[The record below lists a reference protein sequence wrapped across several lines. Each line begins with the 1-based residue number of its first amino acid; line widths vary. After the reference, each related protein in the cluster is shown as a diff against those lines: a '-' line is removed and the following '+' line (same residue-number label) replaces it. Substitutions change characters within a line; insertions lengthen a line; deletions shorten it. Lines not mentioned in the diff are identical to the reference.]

1 MNSRIVSSS
10 KSATAAADDESDEI
24 GVPTRDR
31 CINSAN
37 ERTADGAYPLI
48 IVSTFLRL
56 YIYDGI
62 VELEKLLKMYS
73 TRGILRNWKT
83 KTRRVVHMGKLASAI
98 SPPVLFDALK
108 KAIRFPELRSRMREN
123 LNLDSVISNF
133 YGLLKEHDRLN
144 GRKKKDI
151 PISLTELTIYPKG
164 SLQFSCSYCDRKFRT
179 PGPLKLHESAHECSY
194 HERLKPAKHG
204 VEEVIA
210 ASVLNAIGSNVSP
223 PPPPPLAP
231 SAEGKREVVLPKGKE
246 PAPAKSAAD
255 SMFQKVNSQLESAT
269 KELDRKRKR
278 MEIVRETFKS
288 AHAEGDL
295 EFMQKVW
302 DGFSYVFKEGS

>member
-1 MNSRIVSSS
+1 MNSRAVSSS
-10 KSATAAADDESDEI
+10 NSAAAAADDDEI
-24 GVPTRDR
+24 SVPTRDR

-73 TRGILRNWKT
+73 VRGILRNWKT
-83 KTRRVVHMGKLASAI
+83 KTRRVVHMGKMASAI

-108 KAIRFPELRSRMREN
+108 KAINFPELRSKMRAN

-151 PISLTELTIYPKG
+151 PMPLIGRTIYPDG
-164 SLQFSCSYCDRKFRT
+164 SRPFSCSYCDRTFRT
-179 PGPLKLHESAHECSY
+179 PGPLKLHENAHPSDAP
-194 HERLKPAKHG
+194 LKPVVKHG

-210 ASVLNAIGSNVSP
+210 AGVLNAIGSHVP
-223 PPPPPLAP
+223 PPPAP
-231 SAEGKREVVLPKGKE
+231 SAEAVLPKGRSGAE
-246 PAPAKSAAD
+246 PTPAKSATE